1 MSKQAKTLDRRDRAI
16 LRLLQGH
23 ARMANVEIA
32 RRVGLAPSA
41 ALERIRRLEQRGL
54 LRGYEARLDAAAL
67 GLGVVAFVFV
77 RTREPVR
84 ARRIERQMARL
95 SEVLELH
102 HIAGEDCFLVKVRTT
117 DTAALSRLLREK
129 IGAIAGVVATRTTIV
144 LDTQKETGR
153 LPLELVGAD
162 DE

>member
-1 MSKQAKTLDRRDRAI
+1 MTTQAKPLDRRDRAI

-117 DTAALSRLLREK
+117 DTSALSRLLREK

-144 LDTQKETGR
+144 LETQKETGC
-153 LPLELVGAD
+153 LPLELVRAD

>member
-1 MSKQAKTLDRRDRAI
+1 MSNTGRILDRRDRAI
-16 LRLLQGH
+16 LRLLQAD

-41 ALERIRRLEQRGL
+41 ALERLRRLEQRGL
-54 LRGYEARLDAAAL
+54 VRGYEARLDAAAL
-67 GLGVVAFVFV
+67 GLSVVAFVFV

-84 ARRIERQMARL
+84 ARRIERQIARL

-117 DTAALSRLLREK
+117 GTGALSRLLREK
-129 IGAIAGVVATRTTIV
+129 IGAVRGVVATRTTIV
-144 LDTQKETGR
+144 LETQKETGC
-153 LPLELVGAD
+153 LPLELVETD

>member
-1 MSKQAKTLDRRDRAI
+1 MTTQAKPLDRRDRAI

-117 DTAALSRLLREK
+117 DTGALSRLLREK

-144 LDTQKETGR
+144 LETQKETGC
-153 LPLELVGAD
+153 LPLELVRAD